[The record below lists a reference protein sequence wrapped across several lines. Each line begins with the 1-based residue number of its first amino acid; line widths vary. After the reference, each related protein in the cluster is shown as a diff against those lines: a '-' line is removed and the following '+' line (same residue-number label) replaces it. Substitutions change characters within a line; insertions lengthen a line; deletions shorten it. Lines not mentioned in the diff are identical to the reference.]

1 MNCVYCEV
9 QTEILYRI
17 LVKYVLQDVKGF
29 EKNSVTF
36 KKKTKQKFFMAKG
49 DFLKMTHMHFF
60 LFCSLCRYFMDT
72 NWTFF
77 EHPRLYFSKFH
88 VWLHFLQTGLP
99 LLISNF
105 RHVLNVVLFLL
116 VDSPAS
122 EFYVSPS
129 RTICLFRN
137 VGT

>member
-1 MNCVYCEV
+1 MEMNCVYCEV

-60 LFCSLCRYFMDT
+60 YFAVYADIL
-72 NWTFF
+72 WI
-77 EHPRLYFSKFH
+77 
-88 VWLHFLQTGLP
+88 
-99 LLISNF
+99 LIGHSSNI
-105 RHVLNVVLFLL
+105 RDCTL
-116 VDSPAS
+116 VNSMS
-122 EFYVSPS
+122 GYIFY
-129 RTICLFRN
+129 RRACHY
-137 VGT
+137 